1 MAQRFETI
9 NDNLSGI
16 FANQT
21 VLEILTEFEGVL
33 DSMDMYA
40 YENWIKGEVVDGPIL
55 DRYWVTVTLMY
66 PEKSM
71 PNPEAAKSA
80 M

>member
-1 MAQRFETI
+1 MTQRFETI
-9 NDNLSGI
+9 NDNLSKV

-40 YENWIKGEVVDGPIL
+40 YKNW
-55 DRYWVTVTLMY
+55 
-66 PEKSM
+66 
-71 PNPEAAKSA
+71 
-80 M
+80 